1 MSEKDI
7 TTKLWAM
14 ANELRGNMDASEYK
28 NYILAFMF
36 YRYLSE
42 HQEDYLK
49 KNDILDIED
58 GESINDAYVREASGD
73 DLADYLEDIASS
85 LGYAIEPHDTWAS
98 LIKRVQDK
106 EVIPSDYQDLLDHFA
121 KNTELANNKTASQ
134 DFRGVF
140 NDVNLGDSRLGS
152 NTNDRAKSISKIVQ
166 LVDTIEYKDENG
178 KDILGTIYEY
188 LIGQF
193 AASAGKKGGEFYT
206 PFEV

>member
-58 GESINDAYVREASGD
+58 GESI
-73 DLADYLEDIASS
+73 SS
-85 LGYAIEPHDTWAS
+85 
-98 LIKRVQDK
+98 
-106 EVIPSDYQDLLDHFA
+106 
-121 KNTELANNKTASQ
+121 
-134 DFRGVF
+134 
-140 NDVNLGDSRLGS
+140 
-152 NTNDRAKSISKIVQ
+152 
-166 LVDTIEYKDENG
+166 
-178 KDILGTIYEY
+178 
-188 LIGQF
+188 
-193 AASAGKKGGEFYT
+193 
-206 PFEV
+206 

>member
-58 GESINDAYVREASGD
+58 GESINDAYVREASG
-73 DLADYLEDIASS
+73 
-85 LGYAIEPHDTWAS
+85 
-98 LIKRVQDK
+98 
-106 EVIPSDYQDLLDHFA
+106 
-121 KNTELANNKTASQ
+121 
-134 DFRGVF
+134 
-140 NDVNLGDSRLGS
+140 
-152 NTNDRAKSISKIVQ
+152 
-166 LVDTIEYKDENG
+166 TI
-178 KDILGTIYEY
+178 
-188 LIGQF
+188 
-193 AASAGKKGGEFYT
+193 
-206 PFEV
+206 

>member
-14 ANELRGNMDASEYK
+14 ANELRGNKDASEYK

-85 LGYAIEPHDTWAS
+85 LGYA
-98 LIKRVQDK
+98 
-106 EVIPSDYQDLLDHFA
+106 
-121 KNTELANNKTASQ
+121 
-134 DFRGVF
+134 
-140 NDVNLGDSRLGS
+140 
-152 NTNDRAKSISKIVQ
+152 
-166 LVDTIEYKDENG
+166 
-178 KDILGTIYEY
+178 
-188 LIGQF
+188 
-193 AASAGKKGGEFYT
+193 
-206 PFEV
+206 